1 MTSLFLELSGNL
13 GFTCQRI
20 KFYRE
25 NTIFNFIC
33 SKVTGWP
40 IYVIE
45 TDDYEVSNYNGLYY
59 YPMRLNHI
67 FCLDFCSRA
76 FDEYGIHTVSEVIE
90 TYTKVSVDEQGTI
103 REDGRIEGTNYNY
116 QITTESKDLKYSLW
130 SRKISSPYDL
140 TNNIGDLKILIKS
153 INQINV
159 LVKQFYDDEFCTKID
174 AKLQKI
180 LCIVENE
187 LLMCEYCLRLYTVMN
202 EQLVLENSLTKINNK
217 IIGYEHRF
225 ESLEKLKNDK
235 MEKNFDFDKV
245 PESRRAEVIKNF
257 QKIIKEYDEKL
268 MKLTELILVNKK
280 EYSTKE
286 IELEKSKLAVLRQT
300 DDELKKKYIET
311 RSKYSKKYYEFLYC
325 V

>member
-1 MTSLFLELSGNL
+1 
-13 GFTCQRI
+13 
-20 KFYRE
+20 
-25 NTIFNFIC
+25 
-33 SKVTGWP
+33 
-40 IYVIE
+40 
-45 TDDYEVSNYNGLYY
+45 
-59 YPMRLNHI
+59 
-67 FCLDFCSRA
+67 
-76 FDEYGIHTVSEVIE
+76 
-90 TYTKVSVDEQGTI
+90 
-103 REDGRIEGTNYNY
+103 
-116 QITTESKDLKYSLW
+116 
-130 SRKISSPYDL
+130 
-140 TNNIGDLKILIKS
+140 
-153 INQINV
+153 
-159 LVKQFYDDEFCTKID
+159 
-174 AKLQKI
+174 
-180 LCIVENE
+180 
-187 LLMCEYCLRLYTVMN
+187 MN